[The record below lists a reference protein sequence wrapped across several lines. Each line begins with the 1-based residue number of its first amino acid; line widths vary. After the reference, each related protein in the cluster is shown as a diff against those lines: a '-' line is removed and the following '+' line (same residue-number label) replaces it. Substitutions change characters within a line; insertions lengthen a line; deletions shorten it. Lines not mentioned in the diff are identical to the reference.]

1 MSDLRKK
8 WKKRFRR
15 GWKPQENKSSP
26 GERSAPWERFHS
38 MRTIPGTKRWSHNA
52 CVVAYARVT
61 LTHINSSTPHM
72 PHHIFQKNDS
82 QQKNDPVTTHFLP
95 CTVSS
100 KRSIPHSL
108 QKKKRFGCKKRNSKS
123 VETISKRTIPLHQH
137 VSTPWERF
145 CFMRRILLHENDST
159 AWERSSYGNQMRLRI
174 LRQTFLILMPRKPV
188 YCSNSIIDGPEGNSG
203 GTATTLRKQGK
214 QSTVPLDCFFDK

>member
-8 WKKRFRR
+8 LKKRFRR

-108 QKKKRFGCKKRNSKS
+108 QEFNFWTFWMQKEIQSQLKQFPK
-123 VETISKRTIPLHQH
+123 
-137 VSTPWERF
+137 ERF
-145 CFMRRILLHENDST
+145 HSIRTILLHENDSASWEGFYSMRT
-159 AWERSSYGNQMRLRI
+159 IPLHENDPPMGIKCAWESWDKLFSSWC
-174 LRQTFLILMPRKPV
+174 PA
-188 YCSNSIIDGPEGNSG
+188 S
-203 GTATTLRKQGK
+203 
-214 QSTVPLDCFFDK
+214 QSTVQTL